1 MVPVCD
7 DAFVHVYFLDAP
19 NSVQVCLTMTMLD
32 LQRLRTLRE
41 FALRG
46 TVTEVADVLGY
57 SASAV
62 SQQLAALEREAG
74 VPLTRRSGR
83 RLLLTP
89 AGQQL
94 ADAAGSILGLVE
106 EAETGLR
113 SGRHTPAGTVRLAVF
128 QSAALALLPTALP
141 LLTSTA
147 PRVRVEVTQSEP
159 AQALEDTWSR
169 DFDLVVAEEYPH
181 HSAPHYEGL
190 TRVTLIRDHIALAT
204 PAGAAPSISG
214 HRDGAW
220 VMEPRGTASRHFAE
234 QLCRLEGFEPDVRY
248 ETADLQAH
256 LALVD
261 AGLAVA
267 LIPGLMWPSAP
278 DGVSRIELDEPLQ
291 RTIFAAFRDTSSKD
305 PAIQATLA
313 ALTMAAR
320 EVAAR

>member
-1 MVPVCD
+1 
-7 DAFVHVYFLDAP
+7 
-19 NSVQVCLTMTMLD
+19 MLD
-32 LQRLRTLRE
+32 LHRLRTLRE

-57 SASAV
+57 SPSAV

-74 VPLTRRSGR
+74 VPLLRRSGR

-89 AGQQL
+89 AGQEL
-94 ADAAGSILGLVE
+94 ADAAGPVLGLVE
-106 EAETGLR
+106 EVQTRLR
-113 SGRHTPAGTVRLAVF
+113 AGDDSPGGTVRLAVF

-141 LLTSTA
+141 MVARTA

-181 HSAPHYEGL
+181 HSAPHYDGL
-190 TRVTLIRDHIALAT
+190 TRVTLIRDRIALAT
-204 PAGAAPSISG
+204 PSG
-214 HRDGAW
+214 SPTSLAEHRDSAW

-234 QLCRLEGFEPDVRY
+234 QLCRVAGFEPDVRY

-256 LALVD
+256 LALVR

-278 DGVSRIELDEPLQ
+278 DGIVRVELDDAMH
-291 RTIFAAFRDTSSKD
+291 RTVFAAFRDASATDAS
-305 PAIQATLA
+305 IRATLT
-313 ALTMAAR
+313 ALTSAAQQ
-320 EVAAR
+320 VAAA